1 MLRCQVSSLFKVSSL
16 STHRNGGIKIKFRV
30 ARSFDERVKLRRILQ
45 LGIAVQEECRMI
57 SSSFVMV
64 MQFLEIFDQVVNP
77 LGIKEL

>member
-1 MLRCQVSSLFKVSSL
+1 
-16 STHRNGGIKIKFRV
+16 
-30 ARSFDERVKLRRILQ
+30 
-45 LGIAVQEECRMI
+45 MI